1 MLADQA
7 VSKILDFQNVP
18 VQKDNEALQFPHY
31 LTSQK
36 EDGSLVKQAAKIT
49 KSKVLLIVTAWIILA
64 LTVCAVVGKV
74 GFQLK
79 WPLSF
84 GAIERTNGYLLHTG
98 ILALAACV
106 LGLTTWLYSK
116 NKIGGFIIVVVII
129 GTVVSVSL
137 PLLTVRS
144 GIAPGD
150 AKKPS
155 ATFSPPSS
163 PLSPPAVVVMDI
175 AVNGIVYSEDNP
187 TALIGHRIVHEG
199 DVVDDVSVIKV
210 HKDRVEF
217 AQNGRRWT
225 QAVGETLKTYRQ

>member
-7 VSKILDFQNVP
+7 ISKILDVQNVP
-18 VQKDNEALQFPHY
+18 VQKDNDALRFPHHS
-31 LTSQK
+31 TSQK
-36 EDGSLVKQAAKIT
+36 EDGSLGKQAARIT
-49 KSKVLLIVTAWIILA
+49 KSRVLLIVIAWTILA

-98 ILALAACV
+98 ILAFAACV

-137 PLLTVRS
+137 PLLTVQL
-144 GIAPGD
+144 GIAIGNV
-150 AKKPS
+150 KKPG
-155 ATFSPPSS
+155 ATSSPPSL
-163 PLSPPAVVVMDI
+163 PMVVVMDTT
-175 AVNGIVYSEDNP
+175 VNGILYSEDNP
-187 TALIGHRIVHEG
+187 TALIGHQIVHEG
-199 DVVDDVSVIKV
+199 DTVGDVSVIKV
-210 HKDRVEF
+210 HKDKVEF
-217 AQNGRRWT
+217 TKNGRRWT
-225 QAVGETLKTYRQ
+225 QAVGETPKTYWQ

>member
-7 VSKILDFQNVP
+7 ISKILDVQNVP
-18 VQKDNEALQFPHY
+18 VQKDNEVIQDR
-31 LTSQK
+31 LTAQN
-36 EDGSLVKQAAKIT
+36 EDGSSVKQAARIT

-64 LTVCAVVGKV
+64 LTVCAVVGKI

-79 WPLSF
+79 FPLSF

-98 ILALAACV
+98 ILTLAACV
-106 LGLTTWLYSK
+106 LGLTTWLYLK
-116 NKIGGFIIVVVII
+116 NKIGGFTIVAVII
-129 GTVVSVSL
+129 GTILSVSL
-137 PLLTVRS
+137 PLLTVRL
-144 GIAPGD
+144 GIATGD
-150 AKKPS
+150 AKKPG
-155 ATFSPPSS
+155 ATFSPTSS
-163 PLSPPAVVVMDI
+163 PLSPPVVAVMDM

-187 TALIGHRIVHEG
+187 TALIGHQIVHEG

-210 HKDRVEF
+210 HKDKVEF